1 MNRIAQKINNQI
13 DKLTFSRELNNY
25 VYNCKI
31 DDNIKNQ
38 LKQLLAGNK
47 LFASIENEFI
57 NILKDKYINNFLQLH
72 PQYKLYFDS
81 SNDTIQTYITNFIMR
96 LEKKYLNEYT
106 QKEIQNNLKYPIN
119 SKVNNLTFS
128 SQDPYF
134 REAPIVVC
142 REFLDNGNYKDHV
155 LIGPYGTHHEYVLNK
170 NSELLDRCKLNGIDF
185 FTCAF
190 LYKNNIVYLSTN
202 EYNAYSS
209 LKEVANIIIQQYPM
223 MNIFSVTYPKDNK
236 KDDNKTKKIT
246 ERLAK
251 KYYASTAM
259 VRSTD

>member
-1 MNRIAQKINNQI
+1 MNRIAQTINI
-13 DKLTFSRELNNY
+13 YAFSRELNNY

-31 DDNIKNQ
+31 DINIQQQ
-38 LKQLLAGNK
+38 LKQLLSGNK
-47 LFASIENEFI
+47 LFANIKNEFI
-57 NILKDKYINNFLQLH
+57 DILKDKYINNFLQLH

-81 SNDTIQTYITNFIMR
+81 SNDKIQACITNFIMR

-106 QKEIQNNLKYPIN
+106 RKEIQNNLKYPIN

-142 REFLDNGNYKDHV
+142 REFLDNGNYKDHI
-155 LIGPYGTHHEYVLNK
+155 LIGPYGTHHDYVLNK

-185 FTCAF
+185 FTCTF

-223 MNIFSVTYPKDNK
+223 MSIFSVIYPKDNE
-236 KDDNKTKKIT
+236 KDDNKIKKIT

-259 VRSTD
+259 VRSTN